1 MKFTTQK
8 PTFNKPFKKRFDS
21 KPRFDRKPI
30 EDQGEQRKP
39 KVDKNPY
46 RGQRFMLTVHGQHK
60 TDFELLKAFF
70 DTDFVK
76 CAAIA
81 KEFGANKI
89 HPHWQVYFEITEQL
103 DFKKRMTEILG
114 HSDFHLEVAKA
125 TQASC
130 SNYIYAVDKNYE
142 AGFVEYNKNLPIP
155 RRYKSEAAQF
165 WHNFVPKHF
174 QKEILEIATSLPN
187 RRDIYYFF
195 EEKGNTGKTII
206 AEYLHIYHGA
216 IITGGNSADMKHA
229 ISRWQEITGSD
240 PVIIVVN
247 VARSDS
253 LNQESCKALESIKDG
268 LFFDGKYE
276 SAMAHSF
283 TKPHV
288 LIFSNKA
295 PELSFF
301 SEDRWKIFQIVDEK
315 LQKWMP
321 EKC

>member
-1 MKFTTQK
+1 MVLKERKMMSTTQL
-8 PTFNKPFKKRFDS
+8 S
-21 KPRFDRKPI
+21 KPKKT
-30 EDQGEQRKP
+30 EKHQ
-39 KVDKNPY
+39 Y

-60 TDFELLKAFF
+60 KDFEKLKDFF

-81 KEFGANKI
+81 REFGKNKI
-89 HPHWQVYFEITEQL
+89 HPHWQVYFEITAQK
-103 DFKKRMTEILG
+103 DFKERMTEILG

-130 SNYIYAVDKNYE
+130 ANYIYAVDKNYE
-142 AGFVEYNKNLPIP
+142 AGFVDYNKNLPIP
-155 RRYKSEAAQF
+155 RRYNPEPAQF
-165 WHNFVPKHF
+165 WNNIVLKPF
-174 QKEILEIATSLPN
+174 QKDILEIATSCPN

-195 EEKGNTGKTII
+195 EEKGNVGKTII
-206 AEYLHIYHGA
+206 SEYLHIYYGA
-216 IITGGNSADMKHA
+216 IITGGSSADMKHA

-240 PVIIVVN
+240 PVIIIVD

-253 LNQESCKALESIKDG
+253 LNQESCKALESIKNA

-283 TKPHV
+283 KKPHV

-295 PELSFF
+295 PKTSFF
-301 SEDRWKIFQIVDEK
+301 SEDRWQIFQIVDEK
-315 LQKWMP
+315 LQKWS
-321 EKC
+321 KDL

>member
-1 MKFTTQK
+1 MSTTKQNIQK
-8 PTFNKPFKKRFDS
+8 NQYK
-21 KPRFDRKPI
+21 
-30 EDQGEQRKP
+30 
-39 KVDKNPY
+39 
-46 RGQRFMLTVHGQHK
+46 GQRFMLTVHGQHK
-60 TDFELLKAFF
+60 EDFEALKAFF

-89 HPHWQVYFEITEQL
+89 HPHWQVYFEITDRM

-130 SNYIYAVDKNYE
+130 ANYIYAVDKNYE
-142 AGFVEYNKNLPIP
+142 AGFVGYNKNLPIP
-155 RRYKSEAAQF
+155 RRYKNGPAQF
-165 WHNFVPKHF
+165 WDKIVLKPF
-174 QKEILEIATSLPN
+174 QKEILEIATSFPN

-216 IITGGNSADMKHA
+216 IITGGSASDMKHA
-229 ISRWQEITGSD
+229 VSRWQEVTGND
-240 PVIIVVN
+240 PTIIIVN

-283 TKPHV
+283 EKPHI
-288 LIFSNKA
+288 LIFSNRR
-295 PELSFF
+295 PETSFF

-315 LQKWMP
+315 LVFVNAKQ
-321 EKC
+321 